1 MEKIIFISQISNN
14 KSYCIEYPFTEEYFN
29 YLQAKFKNED
39 NEQNYKNELVNE
51 KDGIIQNFII
61 KNNNN
66 NKVIFDLIIDK
77 NRYISFP
84 IWIEKN
90 KYYEDLTDSKLINQN
105 KNIFKKGKNNEPL
118 LIMFNIIFVL
128 DKVNTFTLNKDLIK
142 NISVNIESI
151 SKIFL
156 FEEYRKQYLSKE
168 LSSFINL
175 NKKFF
180 NDKNKENI
188 RYSKYKD
195 IISNKLLMNLKN
207 IYEGIKNNQ
216 ITKIFINNL
225 EFRYNFQITISNSN
239 HHNIQPYHSAIIQKE
254 KEVIEFFREN
264 IDINP
269 ILLLILDNFSPFKSI
284 EEISLEYNI
293 HFSIL
298 IFFINQLISWNFAKL
313 IFKIGNNSLFE
324 VSSNINYE
332 NKIIQNHISPM
343 DVFTVFEIFTFAKP
357 GTNINSLYSN
367 SFESTMDKGKFL
379 NMLIYLLQ
387 NNYLILTSII
397 IDSILPFKFEYF
409 FEKFIF
415 DSLNNFQNKKNSKM
429 FFEDVNINEKP
440 SNGNKKTINL
450 YNYKRNNDIVYYE
463 DILLEIKEKSIDDY
477 YLLNSI
483 TSLIQK
489 KMYIEE
495 ISYYS
500 NYKINE
506 ILQTI
511 EKYPELFNIIIVPI

>member
-1 MEKIIFISQISNN
+1 MDKIIFISQIYN
-14 KSYCIEYPFTEEYFN
+14 KSYCIEYPFSEEYFN
-29 YLQAKFKNED
+29 YLQAKFKDED

-61 KNNNN
+61 KDNNNN
-66 NKVIFDLIIDK
+66 TIIFDLIIDK

-84 IWIEKN
+84 IWIDKN

-105 KNIFKKGKNNEPL
+105 KSIFKKGKNNESL
-118 LIMFNIIFVL
+118 LMMFNIIVVL
-128 DKVNTFTLNKDLIK
+128 DKVVNKFILNKDLIK

-156 FEEYRKQYLSKE
+156 FEEYRKQYISKE
-168 LSSFINL
+168 LLSFINL

-195 IISNKLLMNLKN
+195 LISNKLLVNLKN

-239 HHNIQPYHSAIIQKE
+239 YHNIQPYHSAIIQKE

-324 VSSNINYE
+324 ISSNINFE
-332 NKIIQNHISPM
+332 NDNNQNHFSSMEIYT
-343 DVFTVFEIFTFAKP
+343 FLKIFTFAKP

-387 NNYLILTSII
+387 KNYLILTSII

-409 FEKFIF
+409 FEKFFF
-415 DSLNNFQNKKNSKM
+415 DSLNNFQNKKNSNM
-429 FFEDVNINEKP
+429 IFEDVNINEKQI
-440 SNGNKKTINL
+440 NRNKKTINL
-450 YNYKRNNDIVYYE
+450 YNYKRNNEIIYYE
-463 DILLEIKEKSIDDY
+463 DILLEIKEKSIEDY
-477 YLLNSI
+477 YLLNNI

-506 ILQTI
+506 ILKTI
-511 EKYPELFNIIIVPI
+511 DKYPELFNIIIVPI

>member
-1 MEKIIFISQISNN
+1 
-14 KSYCIEYPFTEEYFN
+14 
-29 YLQAKFKNED
+29 
-39 NEQNYKNELVNE
+39 
-51 KDGIIQNFII
+51 
-61 KNNNN
+61 
-66 NKVIFDLIIDK
+66 
-77 NRYISFP
+77 
-84 IWIEKN
+84 
-90 KYYEDLTDSKLINQN
+90 
-105 KNIFKKGKNNEPL
+105 
-118 LIMFNIIFVL
+118 MFLSVL
-128 DKVNTFTLNKDLIK
+128 K
-142 NISVNIESI
+142 
-151 SKIFL
+151 
-156 FEEYRKQYLSKE
+156 
-168 LSSFINL
+168 
-175 NKKFF
+175 
-180 NDKNKENI
+180 
-188 RYSKYKD
+188 
-195 IISNKLLMNLKN
+195 
-207 IYEGIKNNQ
+207 
-216 ITKIFINNL
+216 
-225 EFRYNFQITISNSN
+225 
-239 HHNIQPYHSAIIQKE
+239 
-254 KEVIEFFREN
+254 
-264 IDINP
+264 
-269 ILLLILDNFSPFKSI
+269 
-284 EEISLEYNI
+284 
-293 HFSIL
+293 
-298 IFFINQLISWNFAKL
+298 
-313 IFKIGNNSLFE
+313 
-324 VSSNINYE
+324 
-332 NKIIQNHISPM
+332 
-343 DVFTVFEIFTFAKP
+343 IFTFAKP

-367 SFESTMDKGKFL
+367 SFESQMDKGKFL

-387 NNYLILTSII
+387 NNFLILTSII

>member
-1 MEKIIFISQISNN
+1 MEKIIFISQICN
-14 KSYCIEYPFTEEYFN
+14 KSYCIEYPFSEEYFN
-29 YLQAKFKNED
+29 YLQAKYKGED

-51 KDGIIQNFII
+51 KDGLIQNFII
-61 KNNNN
+61 KDNNNN
-66 NKVIFDLIIDK
+66 RIIFDLIIEE

-84 IWIEKN
+84 IWIDKN
-90 KYYEDLTDSKLINQN
+90 KYYEDLIDSKLINQN
-105 KNIFKKGKNNEPL
+105 KNIFKKGKNNESL

-128 DKVNTFTLNKDLIK
+128 DKVNTFTVNKDLIK

-156 FEEYRKQYLSKE
+156 FEEYRKFYLSKE
-168 LSSFINL
+168 LLSFVNS

-180 NDKNKENI
+180 NDKNKENKC
-188 RYSKYKD
+188 YSKFKD
-195 IISNKLLMNLKN
+195 LISNKLLINIKN

-216 ITKIFINNL
+216 ISKIFINNL

-239 HHNIQPYHSAIIQKE
+239 YHNIQPYHSAIIQKE
-254 KEVIEFFREN
+254 KEVIDFFREN

-284 EEISLEYNI
+284 EDISLEYNI
-293 HFSIL
+293 HISIL

-324 VSSNINYE
+324 ISSNLNFEIDIN
-332 NKIIQNHISPM
+332 QNHFSPM
-343 DVFTVFEIFTFAKP
+343 DFLSVLKIFTFAKP

-367 SFESTMDKGKFL
+367 SFESQMDKGKFL

-387 NNYLILTSII
+387 NNFLILTSII

-415 DSLNNFQNKKNSKM
+415 DSLSNFQNKKNSNM
-429 FFEDVNINEKP
+429 IFEDVNINEKQV
-440 SNGNKKTINL
+440 NGNKKTINL

-463 DILLEIKEKSIDDY
+463 DILFEIKQKSIDDY
-477 YLLNSI
+477 YLLNNI